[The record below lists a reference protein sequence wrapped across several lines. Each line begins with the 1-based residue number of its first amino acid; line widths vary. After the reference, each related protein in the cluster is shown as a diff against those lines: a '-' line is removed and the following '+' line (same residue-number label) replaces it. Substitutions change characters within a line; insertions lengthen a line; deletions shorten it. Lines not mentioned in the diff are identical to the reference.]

1 MIVVSRYHENVSW
14 VHGAAQS
21 WQMDGMPAGYAIYDK
36 ANPSSIRS
44 VPVNKGAEGSA
55 YLLFVLQHFHDMPE
69 WSFFVHGAEVAW
81 HHEGTLGERLRH
93 VWQLAHDTSRLYLDI
108 NHYKQIGGLDKARGP
123 LLGEEE
129 VDERRRVTPSRLQEW
144 RRQYLEPLVDF
155 RSANA
160 DWVRGSACCAQFLV
174 HRRQILRYPLR
185 FYRRLYSWSID
196 ASRDDYVEGR
206 FLEYAWHV
214 IWGDD
219 EARRPDES
227 QHACGLGHSRRCT
240 KFEMEQRRHNEAE
253 GDLED
258 EL

>member
-1 MIVVSRYHENVSW
+1 MRARTAGIL
-14 VHGAAQS
+14 HGIPARHDPFIHAQLTRDIAAPRTAS
-21 WQMDGMPAGYAIYDK
+21 G
-36 ANPSSIRS
+36 
-44 VPVNKGAEGSA
+44 
-55 YLLFVLQHFHDMPE
+55 
-69 WSFFVHGAEVAW
+69 
-81 HHEGTLGERLRH
+81 
-93 VWQLAHDTSRLYLDI
+93 
-108 NHYKQIGGLDKARGP
+108 
-123 LLGEEE
+123 
-129 VDERRRVTPSRLQEW
+129 
-144 RRQYLEPLVDF
+144 QYLEPLVDF